1 MFEADAV
8 RDILDLL
15 SALLPPKP
23 PERLGEMLEEVLDPL
38 GFRVRRPAVAAMG
51 ADPLR
56 GKVLEEPGRW
66 RDARSDLW
74 KLGVR
79 RMPVDVLWPPTPSE
93 LSSDCIDPCIESAFR
108 LTGRLPPADVMALAG
123 AESLRRS

>member
-1 MFEADAV
+1 
-8 RDILDLL
+8 
-15 SALLPPKP
+15 
-23 PERLGEMLEEVLDPL
+23 MLEEVLDPL

-79 RMPVDVLWPPTPSE
+79 RMPVDVLWPPTPSATQKCKTE
-93 LSSDCIDPCIESAFR
+93 K
-108 LTGRLPPADVMALAG
+108 
-123 AESLRRS
+123 